1 MHQVHAVVVP
11 ARVGRVAPTDGRAW
25 TIRDA
30 TPDDRDASIEL
41 MERAFEESP
50 FSVDPQRLWEWLFV
64 DHPAGPAAFVVAD
77 AGDRLAGQYATV
89 PVRLQH
95 AGGVLPA
102 LMSVQTA
109 TDRDFQRQGIL
120 SALARSLYEGT
131 RDRSPVVFG
140 FPNPAVA
147 PARYGRLEWVELR
160 PFPLFGRPLA
170 RAPLPPLRRR
180 GVSTFDS
187 FGAWADELWEELAPD
202 LGTCAV
208 RDAEYLNWRFC
219 RSPYDYT
226 RFAVVRDGVVAAF
239 AVLGFARSR
248 GRRVAYV
255 MELMA
260 RRGDAAAVRA
270 LIRSCS
276 AAAAHSGARAIS
288 TIATRRHPHRGTFV
302 RTGLVPLPQRLRRSF
317 SFGVRHN
324 GPGAV
329 PNELFHIDDWYI
341 TPADLDYV

>member
-1 MHQVHAVVVP
+1 MTGTAD
-11 ARVGRVAPTDGRAW
+11 RTW

-30 TPDDRDASIEL
+30 GPADRDASIAL
-41 MERAFEESP
+41 MYRAFKESP
-50 FSVDPQRLWEWLFV
+50 FTIDPKRLWDWLFV
-64 DHPAGPAAFVVAD
+64 DHPSGPAEVVLAD
-77 AGDRLAGQYATV
+77 AGERLAGQYATV

-95 AGGVLPA
+95 AGRVVPA

-109 TDRDFQRQGIL
+109 TDREFQRQGIL
-120 SALARSLYEGT
+120 SALARNLYQRT
-131 RDRSPVVFG
+131 HDRVPIVFG

-160 PFPLFGRPLA
+160 PFPLLGRPLA
-170 RAPLPPLRRR
+170 GAPFPLLKRRE
-180 GVSTFDS
+180 VTNFDS
-187 FGAWADELWEELAPD
+187 FGEWADKLWAELAPE

-208 RDAEYLNWRFC
+208 RDATYLNWRFC
-219 RSPYDYT
+219 RSPYEYK
-226 RFAVVRDGVVAAF
+226 RFAVVRDGGMAAF

-248 GRRVAYV
+248 GRRVAYI

-260 RRGDAAAVRA
+260 GRGDGAAARA
-270 LIRSCS
+270 LIRSCV
-276 AAAAHSGARAIS
+276 AAAARDRARAIS
-288 TIATRRHPHRGTFV
+288 TIATRRHPHRGSFV
-302 RTGLVPLPQRLRRSF
+302 RAGLVPLPQRLRSSF